1 MNNYN
6 DEPVEISDLQEQYNT
21 GYDDGYNNGYE
32 EGFNNSQNNTLERI
46 DRKLGCIVFV
56 LLVPFIISAILI
68 MSAIA
73 TGIGIFDFLSQFL

>member
-6 DEPVEISDLQEQYNT
+6 DEPVEISDLEEQYNA
-21 GYDDGYNNGYE
+21 GYDNGYQDGLNDADKNILE
-32 EGFNNSQNNTLERI
+32 SINN
-46 DRKLGCIVFV
+46 KLGCIVFI
-56 LLVPFIISAILI
+56 LAVPFIISAILI